1 MNFSYIVGAGALYL
15 ISRKIS
21 YQPMRQNQPSKHDA
35 ALLWG
40 PTGKLREDSYIRD
53 DMLRDRQR
61 FDSSWTPEEL
71 NKDFGILLG
80 DMEAQFGPNGNKA
93 DRSGAFDVF
102 KGKWTWNPPTYELEN
117 YDF

>member
-1 MNFSYIVGAGALYL
+1 MNFQYLIGAGALYL
-15 ISRKIS
+15 VSRKLS
-21 YQPMRQNQPSKHDA
+21 FQPLRQVQPNKHDA

-40 PTGKLREDSYIRD
+40 PTGKLREDTYIRD

-80 DMEAQFGPNGNKA
+80 DMEAQYGPNGNKS
-93 DRSGAFDVF
+93 DRSGAFDPF
-102 KGKWTWNPPTYELEN
+102 RGRWTWNPTAYEYEN